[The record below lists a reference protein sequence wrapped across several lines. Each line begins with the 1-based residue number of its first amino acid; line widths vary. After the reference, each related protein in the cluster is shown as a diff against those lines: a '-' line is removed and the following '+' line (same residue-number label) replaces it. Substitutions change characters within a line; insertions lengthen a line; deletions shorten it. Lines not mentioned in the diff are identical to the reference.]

1 MFEQKQVQ
9 EFKEAFGLMDQDR
22 DGSISLD
29 DLKEVYSSLGKAPKD
44 TDLKQML
51 EETGGPVNF
60 TKLLTLFGDR
70 LNGKVSKTMGCSTVF
85 ISSSFRYGRRRYSH
99 GCFQDIRC
107 RCQRISQS
115 RQVRLLDMVISS
127 RPNGSFSSLR
137 DLLTS
142 MGKPDERL
150 SDVEVSEDIDRIA
163 RKSLSSL
170 KFTQMLEGAPLDTK
184 GLLDYAAFTKLIKR
198 GKEDD

>member
-1 MFEQKQVQ
+1 MADKRAKKAAQRASSNVFTMFEQKQVQ

-29 DLKEVYSSLGKAPKD
+29 DLKEVYSSLGKAPKES
-44 TDLKQML
+44 DLKQML

-70 LNGKVSKTMGCSTVF
+70 LNGTDAEDILMTAFKTFDEDTRGF
-85 ISSSFRYGRRRYSH
+85 LY
-99 GCFQDIRC
+99 
-107 RCQRISQS
+107 
-115 RQVRLLDMVISS
+115 
-127 RPNGSFSSLR
+127 R
-137 DLLTS
+137 DVLQEQLTS
-142 MGKPDERL
+142 MGKPNERL
-150 SDVEVSEDIDRIA
+150 SNVE
-163 RKSLSSL
+163 
-170 KFTQMLEGAPLDTK
+170 FNQMLEGAPLDAK